1 VATARRPPLRSRAP
15 RPNQENIAPPP
26 PSLGPAEA
34 PTVPSGDNEVGEG
47 EEEEGVAA
55 ARAGRAARVT
65 LTGGATRGQ
74 RLLKLNDLNY
84 VFMGHVKFQVS

>member
-1 VATARRPPLRSRAP
+1 
-15 RPNQENIAPPP
+15 
-26 PSLGPAEA
+26 
-34 PTVPSGDNEVGEG
+34 
-47 EEEEGVAA
+47 VAA

-84 VFMGHVKFQVS
+84 VFMGAMSNFKCLKVFLIFILTFYKIILEYILQNNFRRCSSN

>member
-1 VATARRPPLRSRAP
+1 VATACRPPLGSRAP

-34 PTVPSGDNEVGEG
+34 PTVPSGDSEVGEG
-47 EEEEGVAA
+47 EEGVAA

-65 LTGGATRGQ
+65 LTGGATRG
-74 RLLKLNDLNY
+74 
-84 VFMGHVKFQVS
+84 